1 MNNVERE
8 SQRQTDWGQGSGKTL
23 KHSDLNE
30 LSMSNLFPPDSGIC
44 AEEEA
49 KRM

>member
-1 MNNVERE
+1 MWRERVRD
-8 SQRQTDWGQGSGKTL
+8 RQTGGKGAGETL

-30 LSMSNLFPPDSGIC
+30 LSMSNLFPPDSGMC